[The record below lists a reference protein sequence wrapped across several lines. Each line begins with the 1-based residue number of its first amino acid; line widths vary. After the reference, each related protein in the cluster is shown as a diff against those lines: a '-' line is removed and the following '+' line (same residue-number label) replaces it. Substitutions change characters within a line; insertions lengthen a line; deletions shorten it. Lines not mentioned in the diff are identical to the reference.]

1 MLSKKKMEIGMEVE
15 ALCNKCKAATVHVVV
30 AIKSQDMVR
39 VMCKACSSLH
49 RFKAPASKLAKK
61 AEKLKV
67 KKAKLTPEARE
78 TKKWNKLLLAAD
90 REKAV
95 AYSMSHGYA
104 ENDVIQHN
112 KFGLGV
118 VVKILDPSK
127 ISVVFEVGL
136 KNMVQNLK
144 PMP

>member
-1 MLSKKKMEIGMEVE
+1 MLSKKKMEIGIEVE

-39 VMCKACSSLH
+39 VMCKTCSSLH
-49 RFKAPASKLAKK
+49 RFKAPESKGVKK
-61 AEKLKV
+61 ADKLQKA
-67 KKAKLTPEARE
+67 KKAKLTPEAKESR
-78 TKKWNKLLLAAD
+78 KWNKLLMAAD
-90 REKAV
+90 PGKAV

-104 ENDVIQHN
+104 ENDVIQHD

-118 VVKILDPSK
+118 VVKIVDPSK
-127 ISVVFEVGL
+127 ISVVFEGGI

-144 PMP
+144 

>member
-15 ALCNKCKAATVHVVV
+15 ALCNKCKGATVHVVV

-39 VMCKACSSLH
+39 VMCKACQSLH
-49 RFKAPASKLAKK
+49 RFKAPESKTARK
-61 AEKLKV
+61 AGKLLKA

-95 AYSMSHGYA
+95 AYSMSQGYA
-104 ENDVIQHN
+104 ENDVIQHT
-112 KFGLGV
+112 KFGIGV

-127 ISVVFEVGL
+127 ISVVFEGGL
-136 KNMVQNLK
+136 KNMVQNHK
-144 PMP
+144 